1 MKHLKTYKKL
11 FEGSEL
17 NPDQWEDV
25 KDIIQSEILDKH
37 HISFDDTEEKFGV
50 NNKYVVRDPI
60 FSIKFENLELS
71 PYIIDDIY
79 KLNRRVKELTGNFII
94 AKNNVDMP
102 SKKNIE
108 IMLSKTPDHRIV
120 GEHFNLEECATDNTI
135 DRKSGFLCGDY
146 NTGYETAVKILQW
159 LNTFYTFCY
168 GTEFE
173 AFKLAYDTLSELYDV
188 LIVFSMPRFEDDRF
202 SQKVCFQFYLSS
214 KSRSFTIKVKRNI
227 TSIKFPIFII
237 DTNYTNSPYIRKR
250 IDNYNWVTIPFNNK
264 VRYIDFLKT
273 EQF

>member
-37 HISFDDTEEKFGV
+37 HISIDDTGEKLG
-50 NNKYVVRDPI
+50 NYSGKYKVYDPI
-60 FSIKFENLELS
+60 FSINFDNLELS
-71 PYIIDDIY
+71 SYIIDDIY

-94 AKNNVDMP
+94 AKNNVNIP
-102 SKKNIE
+102 SKGNIE
-108 IMLSKTPDHRIV
+108 IILSKTPDQRIV
-120 GEHFNLEECATDNTI
+120 GEHFNLEECETDNTI

-146 NTGYETAVKILQW
+146 NTGYETAVKILEW
-159 LNTFYTFCY
+159 LNTFYRFCY
-168 GTEFE
+168 PTEFE

-188 LIVFSMPRFEDDRF
+188 LIVFSMPKFEDDRF
-202 SQKVCFQFYLSS
+202 SQVVCFQFILSS
-214 KSRSFTIKVKRNI
+214 KRGGESVIGN
-227 TSIKFPIFII
+227 KFPIFII
-237 DTNYTNSPYIRKR
+237 NTNHTESPQIRKR
-250 IDNYNWVTIPFNNK
+250 VYDYNWIEIPCDK
-264 VRYIDFLKT
+264 KERLLDFLKT

>member
-50 NNKYVVRDPI
+50 NNKYIVRDPI

-94 AKNNVDMP
+94 AKNNVDP
-102 SKKNIE
+102 STYGFLRRRNIE
-108 IMLSKTPDHRIV
+108 IMLSKTPDQRIV
-120 GEHFNLEECATDNTI
+120 GEHFNLEECDTDNI
-135 DRKSGFLCGDY
+135 INSKKSGFLCGDY
-146 NTGYETAVKILQW
+146 NTGYETAVKILEW
-159 LNTFYTFCY
+159 LNTFYRFCY
-168 GTEFE
+168 PTEFE
-173 AFKLAYDTLSELYDV
+173 AFKLAYGTLNELYDV
-188 LIVFSMPRFEDDRF
+188 LIAFSMPRFEEDRF
-202 SQKVCFQFYLSS
+202 SQVVCFQFILSS
-214 KSRSFTIKVKRNI
+214 KRGGESVIGN
-227 TSIKFPIFII
+227 KFPIFVI
-237 DTNYTNSPYIRKR
+237 DTNYTDSPYIRKR